1 MVAHLFTE
9 PERQSC
15 LPLVHIRHLGR
26 IAEVLLEAAAPPI
39 AAGIPFQV
47 PLGPPVQQIP
57 GGVPERGRVAGVDY
71 CGIATGRQASLGH
84 LNRRSRSRSF
94 AYTVR

>member
-47 PLGPPVQQIP
+47 ALGRPVQQIP
-57 GGVPERGRVAGVDY
+57 GGVHESVRVTGVDD
-71 CGIATGRQASLGH
+71 CGIATGRRTSLGH
-84 LNRRSRSRSF
+84 
-94 AYTVR
+94 